1 MKLIS
6 PILSYTSFDDNF
18 SFFLFVYTIHYGSEF
33 RKLVHVQDIDNL
45 CKKLFSNPNA
55 ACRHATF
62 LIEVFVHVAIENKRL
77 NCLLCISANIGVA
90 PNRRYNAVQLLFY
103 LVMLAIFRLY

>member
-1 MKLIS
+1 MCRTLTI
-6 PILSYTSFDDNF
+6 
-18 SFFLFVYTIHYGSEF
+18 FV
-33 RKLVHVQDIDNL
+33 
-45 CKKLFSNPNA
+45 KKLFSNPNA
-55 ACRHATF
+55 ACLHATF